1 MTVALPVRPVPEP
14 GEPLTSYAARL
25 ADANG
30 LTRSRVLPAHRR
42 DVGVPAGEL
51 DTLAALAGL
60 DPAAAA
66 QLTMDRYP
74 PTVRGQGPTHRG
86 GWRLHFSTD
95 WICPR
100 CTTRTGR
107 RELLWQTALSP
118 MCRRCNVLLVPATAT
133 AAPARE
139 VVDAPRD
146 LTGLVDGLIDLAE
159 ASITH
164 HSARVRLGR
173 FRRLCALI
181 AQTIDDTWPHRHDSI
196 PPVDQAAARAWG
208 AFPSADPATV
218 VAILVSARPA
228 LHSTRFH
235 DQLSREGHAR
245 RRGIPARHPRKYLP
259 QRPPAPPRGPSL
271 AGFNATDSGRLRW
284 LLTQLEHQAVRH
296 GIRPEHVPAL
306 LPHPDDDGLPH
317 PADWRTRWH
326 SSLALHMLLTQT
338 HEGSPSSSRAALAFG
353 TTDTD
358 TSRLL
363 DGVRLGRGISH
374 TDANLLGNAVTV
386 LLNDGL
392 IDYQRR
398 RDILRPVT
406 TLPRL
411 PVPASNLPEID
422 GYAPRVLALGWVWT
436 RLTRGPMWT
445 SPFPLVPDWHVR
457 AFNAVIDPET
467 RLVLHEAGQQL
478 LADADLLTIP
488 AARATFAGVTR
499 RYG

>member
-1 MTVALPVRPVPEP
+1 MTGALPVRPVPAT

-51 DTLAALAGL
+51 DTLATLAGL
-60 DPAAAA
+60 GPATAA

-74 PTVRGQGPTHRG
+74 PTVRGQGATHRG
-86 GWRLHFSTD
+86 GWLLHFSAD
-95 WICPR
+95 WTCPR
-100 CTTRTGR
+100 CTPRTGR

-118 MCRRCNVLLVPATAT
+118 MCRHCNVLLVPATA
-133 AAPARE
+133 APTGE
-139 VVDAPRD
+139 VVDASRD
-146 LTGLVDGLIDLAE
+146 LTVLVDELIDLAE
-159 ASITH
+159 VSITH

-181 AQTIDDTWPHRHDSI
+181 AQTIDDTWPHRHSSL
-196 PPVDQAAARAWG
+196 PPVDQTTARAWG

-218 VAILVSARPA
+218 ATILVSAGPA
-228 LHSTRFH
+228 LHSTVFH
-235 DQLSREGHAR
+235 DQLAREGHTR
-245 RRGIPARHPRKYLP
+245 RRGTPTRHPRKYLP
-259 QRPPAPPRGPSL
+259 QRPPAPPRRAIV

-284 LLTQLEHQAVRH
+284 LLTQLEHQALRH

-306 LPHPDDDGLPH
+306 LPHPDDDGQPNA
-317 PADWRTRWH
+317 ADWRTRWH
-326 SSLALHMLLTQT
+326 AALALHMLLTQT
-338 HEGSPSSSRAALAFG
+338 RDGSPSSSRAALAFG
-353 TTDTD
+353 TADTD

-374 TDANLLGNAVTV
+374 TDALILGDAVTV
-386 LLNDGL
+386 LLNEGL

-398 RDILRPVT
+398 RDILRPIT

-422 GYAPRVLALGWVWT
+422 GYAPQVLALGWIWT

-445 SPFPLVPDWHVR
+445 SPFPLVPDRHVR
-457 AFNAVIDPET
+457 TFNAAIDPET
-467 RLVLHEAGQQL
+467 RLVLHETGQRL
-478 LADADLLTIP
+478 LADTDLLTIP
-488 AARATFAGVTR
+488 ATRATIADVTR

>member
-1 MTVALPVRPVPEP
+1 MTMALPVRPVPAT

-30 LTRSRVLPAHRR
+30 LTRSRVLPAHRH

-51 DTLAALAGL
+51 DTIAALAGL
-60 DPAAAA
+60 DRAAAA

-74 PTVRGQGPTHRG
+74 PTVRGQGATHRG

-100 CTTRTGR
+100 CTPRDGR

-118 MCRRCNVLLVPATAT
+118 MCRHCSVLLVPASAV
-133 AAPARE
+133 PAGE
-139 VVDAPRD
+139 VVDAARD
-146 LTGLVDGLIDLAE
+146 LTVLVDELIEQAE
-159 ASITH
+159 ASITQH
-164 HSARVRLGR
+164 TARVRLGR

-181 AQTIDDTWPHRHDSI
+181 AQTIDDTWPRRHDCL
-196 PPVDQAAARAWG
+196 PPVDEAAAQAWG
-208 AFPSADPATV
+208 AFPSTDPATV
-218 VAILVSARPA
+218 SAILVSAGPA
-228 LHSTRFH
+228 LHSTGFH

-245 RRGIPARHPRKYLP
+245 RRGIPASHPRKYLP
-259 QRPPAPPRGPSL
+259 QRPPAPPRRPIL

-284 LLTQLEHQAVRH
+284 LLTQLEHHGARH

-306 LPHPDDDGLPH
+306 LPHPDDDGLPN

-326 SSLALHMLLTQT
+326 AALALHMLLTQT
-338 HEGSPSSSRAALAFG
+338 REGSPSSSRAALAFG
-353 TTDTD
+353 TADSD
-358 TSRLL
+358 SSRLL

-374 TDANLLGNAVTV
+374 TDAHLLGDAVTV
-386 LLNDGL
+386 LLNAGL

-411 PVPASNLPEID
+411 PVPASDLPEID
-422 GYAPRVLALGWVWT
+422 GYAPRVLALGWIWT

-445 SPFPLVPDWHVR
+445 SPFPLVPDRHVR
-457 AFNAVIDPET
+457 TFNTAIDPET
-467 RLVLHEAGQQL
+467 RLALHETGQRL
-478 LADADLLTIP
+478 LVATDLITIP
-488 AARATFAGVTR
+488 TAAMTTPAVTR

>member
-1 MTVALPVRPVPEP
+1 MTVALPVRPVPAT

-30 LTRSRVLPAHRR
+30 LTRSRILPAHRR

-51 DTLAALAGL
+51 DTLATLAGL
-60 DPAAAA
+60 DPAAAVR
-66 QLTMDRYP
+66 LTMDRYP

-86 GWRLHFSTD
+86 GWRLHFSAD

-100 CTTRTGR
+100 CTPRTGR

-118 MCRRCNVLLVPATAT
+118 MCRQCSVLLIPATAAST
-133 AAPARE
+133 DGI
-139 VVDAPRD
+139 VDATRD
-146 LTGLVDGLIDLAE
+146 LTVLVDELIDLAE
-159 ASITH
+159 VSITH

-181 AQTIDDTWPHRHDSI
+181 AQTIDDTWPHRHSSL
-196 PPVDQAAARAWG
+196 PPVDEATARAWG

-218 VAILVSARPA
+218 ATILVSAGPA
-228 LHSTRFH
+228 LHSTAFH

-245 RRGIPARHPRKYLP
+245 RRGTPKRHPRKYLP
-259 QRPPAPPRGPSL
+259 QRPPAPPRRPIV

-284 LLTQLEHQAVRH
+284 LLTQLEHQVARH

-306 LPHPDDDGLPH
+306 LPHPDDDGLPK
-317 PADWRTRWH
+317 PSDWRTRWH
-326 SSLALHMLLTQT
+326 AALALHMLLTQT
-338 HEGSPSSSRAALAFG
+338 HQGTPSSSRAALAFG
-353 TTDTD
+353 TAATD

-374 TDANLLGNAVTV
+374 TDAHLLGDAVRV

-398 RDILRPVT
+398 RDILRPIT

-422 GYAPRVLALGWVWT
+422 GYEPRVLALGWTWT
-436 RLTRGPMWT
+436 RMTRGPMWT
-445 SPFPLVPDWHVR
+445 SPFPLVPDRHVR
-457 AFNAVIDPET
+457 AFNAAIDPET
-467 RLVLHEAGQQL
+467 RLVLHETGQRL
-478 LADADLLTIP
+478 LADTDLITIP
-488 AARATFAGVTR
+488 ATRATIAGVTR

>member
-1 MTVALPVRPVPEP
+1 MTVALPVRPVPAA

-30 LTRSRVLPAHRR
+30 LTRSMVLPAHRH

-51 DTLAALAGL
+51 DTLATLAGL

-86 GWRLHFSTD
+86 GWRLHFSAD
-95 WICPR
+95 WTCPQ
-100 CTTRTGR
+100 CTLLTGR

-118 MCRRCNVLLVPATAT
+118 MCRHCNVLLTPATAAST
-133 AAPARE
+133 DGI
-139 VVDAPRD
+139 VDAGRD
-146 LTGLVDGLIDLAE
+146 LTVLVNELIELAE

-164 HSARVRLGR
+164 HTARVRLGR

-181 AQTIDDTWPHRHDSI
+181 AQTIDDTWPHRHDAL
-196 PPVDQAAARAWG
+196 PPVDESAARGWG

-218 VAILVSARPA
+218 ATILISAAPA
-228 LHSTRFH
+228 LHSTAFH
-235 DQLSREGHAR
+235 DQFSREGHTR
-245 RRGIPARHPRKYLP
+245 RRGAPTRQPRKYLP
-259 QRPPAPPRGPSL
+259 LRPPAPPRRTIV

-284 LLTQLEHQAVRH
+284 LLTQLEHHGVRH

-306 LPHPDDDGLPH
+306 LPHPDDDGLPN

-326 SSLALHMLLTQT
+326 ASLALHILLTQT
-338 HEGSPSSSRAALAFG
+338 HEGAPSSSRAALAFG
-353 TTDTD
+353 TADSD

-374 TDANLLGNAVTV
+374 TDAHLLGDAVTV

-398 RDILRPVT
+398 RDILRPIT

-422 GYAPRVLALGWVWT
+422 GYAPRVLALGWIWT

-445 SPFPLVPDWHVR
+445 SPYPLVPDRHVR
-457 AFNAVIDPET
+457 TFNAAIDPET
-467 RLVLHEAGQQL
+467 RLALHEAGQQL
-478 LADADLLTIP
+478 FADADLLTIP
-488 AARATFAGVTR
+488 AARATFPGVTR

>member
-1 MTVALPVRPVPEP
+1 MTGALPVRPVPAT

-30 LTRSRVLPAHRR
+30 LTRSRVLPAHRH
-42 DVGVPAGEL
+42 DVGVPVGEL
-51 DTLAALAGL
+51 DTLATLAGL

-66 QLTMDRYP
+66 HLTMDRYP
-74 PTVRGQGPTHRG
+74 PTIRGQGPTHRG
-86 GWRLHFSTD
+86 GWRLHFSAD

-100 CTTRTGR
+100 CTPRTGR

-118 MCRRCNVLLVPATAT
+118 MCRHCNVLLIPATAAST
-133 AAPARE
+133 DGI
-139 VVDAPRD
+139 VDAGRD
-146 LTGLVDGLIDLAE
+146 LTVLVDELIDLAE

-164 HSARVRLGR
+164 HTARVRLGR
-173 FRRLCALI
+173 LRRLCALI
-181 AQTIDDTWPHRHDSI
+181 AQTIDDIWPHRHDAL
-196 PPVDQAAARAWG
+196 PPVDQTAARAWG

-218 VAILVSARPA
+218 ATILVSAGPA
-228 LHSTRFH
+228 LHSTAFH
-235 DQLSREGHAR
+235 DQLSREGHTR
-245 RRGIPARHPRKYLP
+245 RRGTPTRHPRKYLP
-259 QRPPAPPRGPSL
+259 HRPPAPPRRAIV

-284 LLTQLEHQAVRH
+284 LLTQLEHQARRH

-306 LPHPDDDGLPH
+306 LPHADDAGLPH

-326 SSLALHMLLTQT
+326 AALALHMLLTQT

-374 TDANLLGNAVTV
+374 TDAHLLSHAVTV

-392 IDYQRR
+392 IDFQRR

-406 TLPRL
+406 TLRRL

-422 GYAPRVLALGWVWT
+422 GYAPRVLALGWIWT

-445 SPFPLVPDWHVR
+445 SPFPLVPDRHVR
-457 AFNAVIDPET
+457 AFEAAIDPET

-488 AARATFAGVTR
+488 ANRTTIADVTR

>member
-1 MTVALPVRPVPEP
+1 MTRALPVRPVPAA
-14 GEPLTSYAARL
+14 GEPLTSYAAHL
-25 ADANG
+25 ADVNG
-30 LTRSRVLPAHRR
+30 LTRSRVLPAHRH

-60 DPAAAA
+60 DRAAAA

-74 PTVRGQGPTHRG
+74 PTVRGQGATHRG
-86 GWRLHFSTD
+86 GWRLHFSTE

-100 CTTRTGR
+100 CTPRTGR

-118 MCRRCNVLLVPATAT
+118 MCRHCGVLLVPATA
-133 AAPARE
+133 APASE
-139 VVDAPRD
+139 VVGAPRD
-146 LTGLVDGLIDLAE
+146 LTVLVDDLIDLAE

-164 HSARVRLGR
+164 HTARVRLGR

-181 AQTIDDTWPHRHDSI
+181 AQTIDDTWPRRHDSL
-196 PPVDQAAARAWG
+196 PPVDEAAARVWG

-218 VAILVSARPA
+218 AAILVSAAPA
-228 LHSTRFH
+228 LHSTASH

-245 RRGIPARHPRKYLP
+245 RRGIPACHPRKYLP
-259 QRPPAPPRGPSL
+259 QRPPAAPRRTIV

-284 LLTQLEHQAVRH
+284 FLTQLEHQVARH

-306 LPHPDDDGLPH
+306 LPHPDDDGLPN
-317 PADWRTRWH
+317 PTDWRTRWH
-326 SSLALHMLLTQT
+326 AALALHMLLTQT

-353 TTDTD
+353 AADTD
-358 TSRLL
+358 TSQLL
-363 DGVRLGRGISH
+363 DGIRLGRGISH
-374 TDANLLGNAVTV
+374 PDAHLLGDAVTV

-398 RDILRPVT
+398 RDILRPIT

-422 GYAPRVLALGWVWT
+422 GYAPRVLALGWIWT

-445 SPFPLVPDWHVR
+445 SPFPLVPDRHVR
-457 AFNAVIDPET
+457 TFDAAIDPET

-478 LADADLLTIP
+478 LADADLITIP
-488 AARATFAGVTR
+488 TAATTTPAVTR

>member
-1 MTVALPVRPVPEP
+1 MTVALPVRPVPAA

-30 LTRSRVLPAHRR
+30 LTRSMVLPAHRH

-51 DTLAALAGL
+51 DTLATLAGL

-86 GWRLHFSTD
+86 GWRLHFSAD
-95 WICPR
+95 WTCPQ
-100 CTTRTGR
+100 CTPLTGR

-118 MCRRCNVLLVPATAT
+118 MCRHCNVLLTPATAAST
-133 AAPARE
+133 DGI
-139 VVDAPRD
+139 VDAGRD
-146 LTGLVDGLIDLAE
+146 LTVLVNELIELAE

-164 HSARVRLGR
+164 HTARVRLGR

-181 AQTIDDTWPHRHDSI
+181 AQTIDDTWPHRHDAL
-196 PPVDQAAARAWG
+196 PPVDESAARGWG

-218 VAILVSARPA
+218 ATILISAAPA
-228 LHSTRFH
+228 LHSTAFH
-235 DQLSREGHAR
+235 DQFSREGHTR
-245 RRGIPARHPRKYLP
+245 RRGAPTRHPRKYLP
-259 QRPPAPPRGPSL
+259 LRPPAPPRRTIV

-284 LLTQLEHQAVRH
+284 LLTQLEHHGVRH

-306 LPHPDDDGLPH
+306 LPHPDDDGLPN

-326 SSLALHMLLTQT
+326 ASLALHILLTQT
-338 HEGSPSSSRAALAFG
+338 HEGAPSSSRAALAFG
-353 TTDTD
+353 TADSD

-374 TDANLLGNAVTV
+374 TDAHLLGDAVTV

-398 RDILRPVT
+398 RDILRPIT

-422 GYAPRVLALGWVWT
+422 GYAPRVLALGWIWT

-445 SPFPLVPDWHVR
+445 SPYPLVPDRHVR
-457 AFNAVIDPET
+457 TFNAAIDPET
-467 RLVLHEAGQQL
+467 RLALHEAGQQL
-478 LADADLLTIP
+478 FADADLLTIP
-488 AARATFAGVTR
+488 AARATFPGVTR

>member
-1 MTVALPVRPVPEP
+1 MTVALPVRPVPAA

-30 LTRSRVLPAHRR
+30 LTRSMVLPAHRH

-51 DTLAALAGL
+51 DTLATLAGL

-86 GWRLHFSTD
+86 GWRLHFSAD
-95 WICPR
+95 WTCPQ
-100 CTTRTGR
+100 CTLLTGR

-118 MCRRCNVLLVPATAT
+118 MCRHCNVLLTPATAAST
-133 AAPARE
+133 DGI
-139 VVDAPRD
+139 VDAGRD
-146 LTGLVDGLIDLAE
+146 LTVLVNELIELAE

-164 HSARVRLGR
+164 HTARVRLGR

-181 AQTIDDTWPHRHDSI
+181 AQTIDDTWPHRHDAL
-196 PPVDQAAARAWG
+196 PPVDESAARGWG

-218 VAILVSARPA
+218 ATILISAATA
-228 LHSTRFH
+228 LHSTAFH
-235 DQLSREGHAR
+235 DQFSREGHTR
-245 RRGIPARHPRKYLP
+245 RRGAPTRHPRKYLP
-259 QRPPAPPRGPSL
+259 LRPPAPPRRTIV

-284 LLTQLEHQAVRH
+284 LLTQLEHHGVRH

-306 LPHPDDDGLPH
+306 LPHPDDDGLPN

-326 SSLALHMLLTQT
+326 ASLALHILLTQT
-338 HEGSPSSSRAALAFG
+338 HEGAPSSSRAALAFG
-353 TTDTD
+353 TADSD

-374 TDANLLGNAVTV
+374 TDAHLLGDAVTV

-398 RDILRPVT
+398 RDILRPIT

-422 GYAPRVLALGWVWT
+422 GYAPRVLALGWIWT

-445 SPFPLVPDWHVR
+445 SPYPLVPDRHVR
-457 AFNAVIDPET
+457 TFNAAIDPAT
-467 RLVLHEAGQQL
+467 RLALHEAGQQL
-478 LADADLLTIP
+478 FADADLLTIP
-488 AARATFAGVTR
+488 AARATFPGVTR

>member
-1 MTVALPVRPVPEP
+1 MTVALPVRPVPAT

-30 LTRSRVLPAHRR
+30 LTRSRILPAHRH

-51 DTLAALAGL
+51 DTLATLAGL

-66 QLTMDRYP
+66 RLTMDRYP

-86 GWRLHFSTD
+86 GWRLHFSAD

-100 CTTRTGR
+100 CTPRTGR

-118 MCRRCNVLLVPATAT
+118 MCRQCNVLLIPATAAST
-133 AAPARE
+133 DGI
-139 VVDAPRD
+139 VDAARD
-146 LTGLVDGLIDLAE
+146 LTVLVDELMKLAE

-164 HSARVRLGR
+164 HTARVRLGR

-181 AQTIDDTWPHRHDSI
+181 AQTIDDTWPRRHDAL
-196 PPVDQAAARAWG
+196 PPVDEAAARAWG

-218 VAILVSARPA
+218 ATILVSAAPA
-228 LHSTRFH
+228 LHSTAFH
-235 DQLSREGHAR
+235 DQLSREGHTR

-259 QRPPAPPRGPSL
+259 QRPPAPPRRPIV

-284 LLTQLEHQAVRH
+284 LLTQLEHQVARH

-306 LPHPDDDGLPH
+306 LPHPDDDGLPN
-317 PADWRTRWH
+317 PSDWRTRWH
-326 SSLALHMLLTQT
+326 AALALHMLLTQT
-338 HEGSPSSSRAALAFG
+338 HQGTPSSSRAALAFG
-353 TTDTD
+353 TADTD

-374 TDANLLGNAVTV
+374 TDAHLLGDAVTV

-398 RDILRPVT
+398 RDILRPIT

-411 PVPASNLPEID
+411 PVPANNLPEID
-422 GYAPRVLALGWVWT
+422 GYAPRVLALGWIWT

-445 SPFPLVPDWHVR
+445 SPFPLVPDRHVR
-457 AFNAVIDPET
+457 AFNAAIDPET
-467 RLVLHEAGQQL
+467 RLVLHEAGARL
-478 LADADLLTIP
+478 LADTDLITIP
-488 AARATFAGVTR
+488 TAAMTKPAVTR